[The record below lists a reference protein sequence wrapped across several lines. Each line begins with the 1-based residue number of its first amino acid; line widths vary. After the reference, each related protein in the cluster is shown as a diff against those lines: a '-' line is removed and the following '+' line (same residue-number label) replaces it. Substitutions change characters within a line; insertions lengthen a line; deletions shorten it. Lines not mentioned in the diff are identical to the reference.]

1 MGLFE
6 FVKSHCSCYPEVLGY
21 HYLAD
26 IYETHPPKV
35 PIDDLNKYEFVFIS
49 SDFAF
54 PIPGFVGFQFLTSS
68 ESPGSWMWL
77 QQEFSNFVQMSPSEY
92 TEVPSV
98 GFVGRCP
105 GFGTPNG
112 GGAIHA
118 GFEPRYKALERLM
131 WSDDICVDFHIHTKP
146 DGDSAGFWNDTRA
159 DYKKNAP
166 LFKNNM
172 LANQYQLCARGNAN
186 WSLRFYETL
195 AYGRIP
201 VYVESGGKFP
211 VQVGGINDFEE
222 LVGGFPFPVVF
233 DIADIEKTILE
244 FHEGLR
250 NQDGLVEA
258 QKACAVF
265 YDEWF
270 SQEAQIREF
279 KFRFEE
285 YIKED

>member
-6 FVKSHCSCYPEVLGY
+6 FVKNNCSCYPDVLGY
-21 HYLAD
+21 HYIAD
-26 IYETHPPKV
+26 ILETNPPKV
-35 PIDDLNKYEFVFIS
+35 SLDELNDYEFVFVS
-49 SDFAF
+49 SDFAI
-54 PIPGFVGFQFLTSS
+54 PIPGFVGFQFMTSS
-68 ESPGSWMWL
+68 DSPESWMWL
-77 QQEFSNFVQMSPSEY
+77 QQDFSNLVQMPSSEW

-98 GFVGRCP
+98 GFVGRLP
-105 GFGTPNG
+105 VLVDNENNVRLHNGFQSR
-112 GGAIHA
+112 
-118 GFEPRYKALERLM
+118 FQSLKAL
-131 WSDDICVDFHIHTKP
+131 SDSEWVCCDFHIHQTP
-146 DGDSAGFWNDTRA
+146 DGDSAGFWNKTRP
-159 DYKKNAP
+159 DYQKNAP

-285 YIKED
+285 YWA